1 MAKKFMIQDWAGNRM
16 FPENTFDTFE
26 DGWEFIDENVD
37 NSEFDKSG
45 DENDNALQDIYV
57 VEMSSK

>member
-1 MAKKFMIQDWAGNRM
+1 M